1 MYAIGP
7 FMIGIGVMCYSRR
20 LYWITKRAGE
30 RQGSGLMKA
39 NAWHHRADAVSS
51 VVALIGVGCGTTFSF
66 ELDKNNHLLWDA
78 RMGKKRSLAFVQ
90 VGEGPS
96 RSRQRG
102 EERASAH
109 TAEQPR
115 GDASDVGTQP
125 PDMRRER
132 PLTVVQVGQRASRSP
147 ESVQEELRAVLAVE
161 QARGDA
167 DDDDETQPLS
177 PDDLVHETPVSSNG
191 RAEDVVQETP
201 ASSNVRKTRG
211 TTLMTRIWSLPAN
224 LKIECELNVRGQ
236 PIGESGQ
243 TFTRWLGT
251 FCLSHA
257 LCPLVPVAWTPVP
270 QKNKLDCWIEIEKR
284 WIIDPEIIQP
294 ANQISWALHLLGELR
309 RNRRTK
315 LKKKCYLPNALK
327 EEVIGKIPR
336 WADEQDYAALVD
348 YWFLPSTKT
357 LIDKNKSSRGFQ
369 KDIARSGPIS
379 FAQTADKMAK
389 ESGQAVERATLFAK
403 VYSTKDGAPVSTAV
417 KEKIDKMTAILNN
430 GCTLHGERRDG
441 ILWAKDDAF
450 AQVIGAERSGQV
462 RGVGFGPTPSGRSGS
477 NLPCYTSTPLSSTET
492 ANRMTSLEN
501 SHQSLRDE
509 LAQSEQRHKEEVVEI
524 HAKHK
529 EEIAEALAEAKRQ
542 SDAQHKEQ
550 LAEAKREF
558 DAQHRVQMEDMMSS
572 LKAAL
577 DHLSPDLSTLGY
589 SGLFKESPNKL
600 GDKVLSSL
608 LKKMKLLSM
617 LGFVSFHFIQGGVGG
632 TTTPR
637 SYDGSTDLG
646 SDSKCARA
654 NEAERR
660 AEVPSPS
667 RGQ

>member
-1 MYAIGP
+1 MAIE
-7 FMIGIGVMCYSRR
+7 F
-20 LYWITKRAGE
+20 
-30 RQGSGLMKA
+30 
-39 NAWHHRADAVSS
+39 
-51 VVALIGVGCGTTFSF
+51 
-66 ELDKNNHLLWDA
+66 KNNVSLRTRDESTLIVTKLNVIPNGGLLYA
-78 RMGKKRSLAFVQ
+78 
-90 VGEGPS
+90 
-96 RSRQRG
+96 
-102 EERASAH
+102 
-109 TAEQPR
+109 
-115 GDASDVGTQP
+115 
-125 PDMRRER
+125 
-132 PLTVVQVGQRASRSP
+132 
-147 ESVQEELRAVLAVE
+147 
-161 QARGDA
+161 
-167 DDDDETQPLS
+167 
-177 PDDLVHETPVSSNG
+177 DDLVHETPVSSNG

-257 LCPLVPVAWTPVP
+257 LCPLVLVAWTRVP

-294 ANQISWALHLLGELR
+294 ANQMSWALHLLGELR

-450 AQVIGAERSGQV
+450 AQVIGAERSGRV

-509 LAQSEQRHKEEVVEI
+509 LAQSEQRHKEEVAEI

-550 LAEAKREF
+550 LAEAKRQF

-589 SGLFKESPNKL
+589 SGLFKVKADKHSARACFQHHGSSPRTPIYEIEQASNSLIMRYEMGSFGYGEMRLIDFSKFCCKVGICELPFHSRRSWWNVSRNKIY
-600 GDKVLSSL
+600 SL
-608 LKKMKLLSM
+608 ICNPWTAAP
-617 LGFVSFHFIQGGVGG
+617 VSFALIIMLIHNMV
-632 TTTPR
+632 
-637 SYDGSTDLG
+637 
-646 SDSKCARA
+646 
-654 NEAERR
+654 
-660 AEVPSPS
+660 
-667 RGQ
+667 

>member
-1 MYAIGP
+1 MIKQQYQTNLVVVDFDEPLPTVICAIEL
-7 FMIGIGVMCYSRR
+7 F
-20 LYWITKRAGE
+20 WIA
-30 RQGSGLMKA
+30 
-39 NAWHHRADAVSS
+39 
-51 VVALIGVGCGTTFSF
+51 
-66 ELDKNNHLLWDA
+66 
-78 RMGKKRSLAFVQ
+78 
-90 VGEGPS
+90 
-96 RSRQRG
+96 
-102 EERASAH
+102 
-109 TAEQPR
+109 
-115 GDASDVGTQP
+115 
-125 PDMRRER
+125 
-132 PLTVVQVGQRASRSP
+132 
-147 ESVQEELRAVLAVE
+147 
-161 QARGDA
+161 
-167 DDDDETQPLS
+167 
-177 PDDLVHETPVSSNG
+177 DDLVHETPVSSNG

-243 TFTRWLGT
+243 TFTRCLGT

-257 LCPLVPVAWTPVP
+257 LCPLVPVAWTRVP

-294 ANQISWALHLLGELR
+294 ANQMSWALHLLGELR

-450 AQVIGAERSGQV
+450 AQVIGAKRSGRV

-509 LAQSEQRHKEEVVEI
+509 LAQSEQRHKEEVAEI

-550 LAEAKREF
+550 LDEAKRQF

-577 DHLSPDLSTLGY
+577 DHLSPGLNLSGSLRALICPHWDIQVFSRYSMTKYFSSRRCSNEDIQVFALFGFTPVPSFLHDRSKVRLCLIRAKIPSTIKTLDTFRAERIRVAEVNQGELSDEDDDLCPAECVREFKTDEELSRVLEKAKETDSLVVVDFYRPSCGSCKY
-589 SGLFKESPNKL
+589 IEQGFGKLCRGSGDQDAPVIFLKHNVIDEYDEQSEVADRLRIKESPNKL

-632 TTTPR
+632 T
-637 SYDGSTDLG
+637 
-646 SDSKCARA
+646 
-654 NEAERR
+654 
-660 AEVPSPS
+660 
-667 RGQ
+667 